1 MATTGVYVFYASATV
16 DAFFNAKNV
25 CEVHFYNPLKYAS
38 DHITNGGF
46 FMDKIIITT
55 KGTNNK
61 TKVSQIIF
69 IILNTVLGVG
79 ILLLYYYYLVIHSLN
94 IILFLVGGILFLID
108 GLIISPITILHTA
121 SYIDIYED
129 KITGKYIKNF
139 KLSGFSV
146 KNSQITNITTK
157 DTWIYI
163 YTLNDIYK
171 VMTTTDMAKKVYLH
185 FNK

>member
-1 MATTGVYVFYASATV
+1 
-16 DAFFNAKNV
+16 
-25 CEVHFYNPLKYAS
+25 
-38 DHITNGGF
+38 
-46 FMDKIIITT
+46 MDKIIITT

-163 YTLNDIYK
+163 YTINGIYK
-171 VMTTTDMAKKVYLH
+171 VMTTTDKAKEVFLH